1 MAYISVM
8 ETIRDGFK
16 RKLKFTHRG
25 DQSQEFASAVLSLY
39 DEFHNSY
46 TTEWE
51 RLNDDERVYLGD
63 HWTGMEGFGKE
74 EPNTDR
80 PRPSTP
86 IITSTIENI
95 KADLFD
101 QFPVATID
109 PDLTTDGGI
118 ILSKVLTMAVNQDLD
133 ECKFESNFAM
143 SIQDFVQ
150 DGWTVWET
158 GWDPFGYDGMGSSYI
173 RYISNKNFLC
183 DPLSKDLQNGR
194 AVFKIDRR
202 PRDWFAQRYPDAYPY
217 MGTSDEL
224 KVTGDHFQN
233 DSNTKATDIDAAMNY
248 LEAWFRI
255 YDVDAKKYQIHF
267 VTLAGGLILENSS
280 IDYPSGYYS
289 DSLYPFVITRFYAR
303 KDSALGFGIVEL
315 FKNPQRYSDKLDQ
328 ILLENAFRAS
338 RPRMIVNE
346 GIVDIDDARD
356 WTKEVISTQ
365 GPAQKGSAYD
375 WMQTAPLPAYLMN
388 YIQNIRDGIK
398 QESGANDQSRGQT
411 GGGVT
416 AASAIT
422 ALQEMATKRSRMEVY
437 IIFDSFR
444 ECVKR
449 MISVLR
455 DRAIVTRTYSITVNG
470 QPQILP
476 FDRVSLLKLGGL
488 TPLGFLI
495 DVKTSRQTRYSRLS
509 HNELWL
515 QMMNM
520 MQQSADPVIMLE
532 GLDFDEKEKLLD
544 CVRRAQQGGML
555 NLQKQLMSAMQ
566 TIEQLQAENAACRES
581 AAKAQAYMNT
591 QAQAVK
597 QGAQADVGS
606 PIKGSDINI
615 DPAAVANAM

>member
-1 MAYISVM
+1 
-8 ETIRDGFK
+8 
-16 RKLKFTHRG
+16 
-25 DQSQEFASAVLSLY
+25 
-39 DEFHNSY
+39 
-46 TTEWE
+46 
-51 RLNDDERVYLGD
+51 
-63 HWTGMEGFGKE
+63 
-74 EPNTDR
+74 
-80 PRPSTP
+80 
-86 IITSTIENI
+86 
-95 KADLFD
+95 
-101 QFPVATID
+101 
-109 PDLTTDGGI
+109 
-118 ILSKVLTMAVNQDLD
+118 
-133 ECKFESNFAM
+133 
-143 SIQDFVQ
+143 
-150 DGWTVWET
+150 
-158 GWDPFGYDGMGSSYI
+158 
-173 RYISNKNFLC
+173 
-183 DPLSKDLQNGR
+183 
-194 AVFKIDRR
+194 
-202 PRDWFAQRYPDAYPY
+202 
-217 MGTSDEL
+217 
-224 KVTGDHFQN
+224 
-233 DSNTKATDIDAAMNY
+233 
-248 LEAWFRI
+248 
-255 YDVDAKKYQIHF
+255 
-267 VTLAGGLILENSS
+267 
-280 IDYPSGYYS
+280 
-289 DSLYPFVITRFYAR
+289 
-303 KDSALGFGIVEL
+303 
-315 FKNPQRYSDKLDQ
+315 
-328 ILLENAFRAS
+328 
-338 RPRMIVNE
+338 
-346 GIVDIDDARD
+346 
-356 WTKEVISTQ
+356 
-365 GPAQKGSAYD
+365 
-375 WMQTAPLPAYLMN
+375 
-388 YIQNIRDGIK
+388 
-398 QESGANDQSRGQT
+398 
-411 GGGVT
+411 
-416 AASAIT
+416 
-422 ALQEMATKRSRMEVY
+422 MATKRSRMEVY